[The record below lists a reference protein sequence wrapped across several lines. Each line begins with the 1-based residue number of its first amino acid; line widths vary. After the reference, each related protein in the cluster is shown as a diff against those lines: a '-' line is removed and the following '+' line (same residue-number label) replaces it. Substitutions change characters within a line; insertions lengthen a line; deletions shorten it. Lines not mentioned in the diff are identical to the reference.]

1 MNCGKN
7 LLSSLPSRKEE
18 SYLQIDLTNPENI
31 FDFSARPISKPV
43 SAAPESSLCLQ
54 IVKPPQKLSDLTAKS
69 NDIQIFDRKDGK
81 NKKRRFLCDQCGKLF
96 FFSAHLKQH
105 KLVHTGERPYCCRV
119 CNKQFQ
125 RSDYVL
131 IHLKHHKRELVHNCC
146 VCNMTYYNWNEFVTH
161 CLSHDIS
168 EYQNI
173 TEKTSTTKTLLVEKQ
188 SNKCCTAKQDDPNN
202 SLQNVT
208 EPQTFSSDD
217 SLYQATIT
225 SPVYS
230 SNCRPLSATM
240 NYLSYNTTVSPPRP
254 RDQYLA
260 QSSFPH
266 QQTFTLYHQKHQPLQ
281 QSSSHYYNN

>member
-1 MNCGKN
+1 
-7 LLSSLPSRKEE
+7 
-18 SYLQIDLTNPENI
+18 
-31 FDFSARPISKPV
+31 
-43 SAAPESSLCLQ
+43 
-54 IVKPPQKLSDLTAKS
+54 
-69 NDIQIFDRKDGK
+69 
-81 NKKRRFLCDQCGKLF
+81 
-96 FFSAHLKQH
+96 
-105 KLVHTGERPYCCRV
+105 
-119 CNKQFQ
+119 
-125 RSDYVL
+125 
-131 IHLKHHKRELVHNCC
+131 
-146 VCNMTYYNWNEFVTH
+146 MTYYDWNEFVTH

-173 TEKTSTTKTLLVEKQ
+173 TEKASTAKTLLVEKQ

-281 QSSSHYYNN
+281 QSSSHDHNTQPPKLIPISSLDYNTILCTTDHYYSNNSENATLEYSSQEVLYSQDQQLILQSLSQDNITQPPDLIRL